1 MLTKLLNPIID
12 RITDRIAKV
21 VVAELTKQLPGIVES
36 ATRGITDEVLD
47 RLIGDSRESLAS
59 QVVGAV
65 NDAVGDIFKT
75 LPWPL
80 GGKR

>member
-21 VVAELTKQLPGIVES
+21 VVAELTKQLPGIAEAAV
-36 ATRGITDEVLD
+36 RGVTDEVLD
-47 RLIGDSRESLAS
+47 RLIGDSRESLAG
-59 QVVGAV
+59 QVAAAV
-65 NDAVGDIFKT
+65 NDALDGIYAA